1 MLNRHINL
9 LLLLHVLIYTIAYS
23 LHADNASPSIDID
36 RVKEDPT
43 FSKRVSGFTLSVT
56 PFQMNYVLDNLP
68 YASLLLNEYGVHT
81 LRIRTVGINKFHA
94 ADESGLE
101 GAFRLIENGYYHR
114 EYAGN
119 GWIKS
124 RVIPRISADVVTC
137 ISFRETDQGAISND
151 LELWVSVDSVILD
164 LLCRI
169 FQPILLQILTKKFD
183 HFISVVQQ
191 LIEKIQEN
199 PDAAAMI
206 LLKHG
211 ATGPEVEEFRS
222 VFTGS

>member
-1 MLNRHINL
+1 
-9 LLLLHVLIYTIAYS
+9 LLHVLFYIIAYS
-23 LHADNASPSIDID
+23 LHAENGSPSIDI
-36 RVKEDPT
+36 
-43 FSKRVSGFTLSVT
+43 
-56 PFQMNYVLDNLP
+56 
-68 YASLLLNEYGVHT
+68 ALLLNEYGVHT
-81 LRIRTVGINKFHA
+81 LRIRRVGIDKFHA

-124 RVIPRISADVVTC
+124 RVIPTISADVVAY
-137 ISFRETDQGAISND
+137 ISFREKDQGTISNE
-151 LELWVSVDSVILD
+151 LEIWVAVDSVILD

-191 LIEKIQEN
+191 LIEKIQAN

-206 LLKHG
+206 LLKYG

-222 VFTGS
+222 VFSGS